1 MLWQIA
7 EIWCVHVIYQ
17 WSGGAWAGRAL
28 LKAVVVEG
36 AREACKVCSSKCKAF
51 CKFSCKGLQTCM
63 QRVPDLTRSEFCHE
77 VGWRRGVGR
86 RRLGLPR
93 TLTDPL
99 RRGGALKG
107 CLSGQNESA
116 PCLST
121 ESKIGDVCKFYKY
134 SLRCSLLVAQICH
147 FTARPLQ
154 VNLSTRCRLPV

>member
-1 MLWQIA
+1 MVRARHLSVVRRSLGWQSA
-7 EIWCVHVIYQ
+7 FKKSCCRR
-17 WSGGAWAGRAL
+17 SAWRGVQGVFQQMQGIL
-28 LKAVVVEG
+28 QI
-36 AREACKVCSSKCKAF
+36 F
-51 CKFSCKGLQTCM
+51 MQGLQTCM
-63 QRVPDLTRSEFCHE
+63 RRVPDLTRSDFCHE

-86 RRLGLPR
+86 RRLGVPRRIGTR

-121 ESKIGDVCKFYKY
+121 ESKIGEVCKFYKY